1 MDWQGGGWT
10 LEVLVTGYPG
20 KAVLHGGL
28 GWSTVVLLRGHGR
41 IVVLD
46 GGGYG
51 LRRPLLEHLK
61 KRGIAPGDVTD
72 LLLSHSH
79 HDHAVN
85 WPMFRQAR
93 IWIGRVEL
101 AWALGV
107 AWGETSVPEHAIEAL
122 AQWPTLRLVD
132 DGDEVLP
139 GITARLSPGHTPG
152 HLIFVIAGDGQD
164 CVLLQDA
171 VKNRVELTTRTT
183 DMTYDPAISRATI
196 DMVWEIVR
204 ERPGCLLIPGH
215 DLPMVVENGVPR
227 AMGRQQAAIRGW
239 FGATL
244 DETTRFDLAPAEA
257 QTSPEGATP

>member
-1 MDWQGGGWT
+1 MKWQGGGWD

-51 LRRPLLEHLK
+51 LRRPLAEHLK
-61 KRGIAPGDVTD
+61 QRGIALSDVTD
-72 LLLSHSH
+72 LLISHSH
-79 HDHAVN
+79 HDHSVN

-107 AWGETSVPEHAIEAL
+107 PWGETSVPEHTIEAL
-122 AQWPTLRLVD
+122 SRWPTLQLMD

-139 GITARLSPGHTPG
+139 GIVARLAPGHTPG
-152 HLIFVIAGDGQD
+152 HLIFVMTGDRQD

-171 VKNRVELTTRTT
+171 VKNRVELTTRRT
-183 DMTYDPAISRATI
+183 DMTYDPAVSRATI
-196 DMVWEIVR
+196 DMVWEICR

-227 AMGRQQAAIRGW
+227 PIGTQQAGIRAW
-239 FGATL
+239 FGGSL
-244 DETTRFDLAPAEA
+244 DETTRYDLGPL
-257 QTSPEGATP
+257 EGTP